1 MEFPAPGQGFQL
13 NIISVWIIEELFS
26 KSSVMNL
33 CVFVEEEMMVVEAER
48 NISLDLH
55 PPGLADHIA
64 WDYFNFLFDWSHHY
78 SKKACIFMGKTN
90 KQHKIIVEQMCWKFS
105 LLFVGEEMF

>member
-1 MEFPAPGQGFQL
+1 
-13 NIISVWIIEELFS
+13 
-26 KSSVMNL
+26 MNL

-55 PPGLADHIA
+55 PPGLADTMA
-64 WDYFNFLFDWSHHY
+64 WDYKFNFLFDWSHHY
-78 SKKACIFMGKTN
+78 SQKACIFMGKTN